1 MASISSSQLVQES
14 NMAAITKANQ
24 DAKNASSTNST
35 GSNSSVSSFQFLQ
48 LLTQQLKYQDP
59 TNPMDNSE
67 MLAQEAQF
75 STLEQME
82 ALQSGFS
89 EFASIY
95 KANSLMG
102 QVVDID
108 NNGDT
113 VSGVVEYVNFSD
125 KSGAS
130 VTVDGKNYPLSQV
143 KGVYQYGIK
152 QSDSDSA
159 AEDRSIIKETLSVIG
174 DNIVGLTKKL
184 TEYLN

>member
-1 MASISSSQLVQES
+1 MASISAQLVQES
-14 NMAAITKANQ
+14 NMAAITKAAQ
-24 DAKNASSTNST
+24 EASTSGEVTTN
-35 GSNSSVSSFQFLQ
+35 NSKTSVSSFQFLQ
-48 LLTQQLKYQDP
+48 LLTEQLKYQDP
-59 TNPMDNSE
+59 TNPMDNTD

-108 NNGDT
+108 NNGNNIT
-113 VSGVVEYVNFSD
+113 GVVEYINFSD

-143 KGVYQYGIK
+143 KGVYQYGIN
-152 QSDSDSA
+152 QSESDSA
-159 AEDRSIIKETLSVIG
+159 AEDRNIIKEALAAIG
-174 DNIVGLTKKL
+174 DNLGNIVEKL
-184 TEYLN
+184 TNYLN

>member
-1 MASISSSQLVQES
+1 MTSVAAQLVQDS
-14 NMAAITKANQ
+14 NMAAITKARQ
-24 DAKNASSTNST
+24 ESSTAGEVT
-35 GSNSSVSSFQFLQ
+35 TADKKSVSSFQFLQ
-48 LLTQQLKYQDP
+48 LLTEQLKYQDP
-59 TNPMDNSE
+59 TNPMDNTD

-108 NNGDT
+108 NNGSDVT
-113 VSGVVEYVNFSD
+113 GVVEYVNFNDS
-125 KSGAS
+125 SGAS

-152 QSDSDSA
+152 QSDTESA
-159 AEDRSIIKETLSVIG
+159 AEDRGIIKEALSFIG
-174 DNIVGLTKKL
+174 DNLDSITKKL
-184 TEYLN
+184 SEYLK

>member
-1 MASISSSQLVQES
+1 MASISAQLVQDS
-14 NMAAITKANQ
+14 NMAAITKAAQ
-24 DAKNASSTNST
+24 DAANASSNTASTKDNSK
-35 GSNSSVSSFQFLQ
+35 VSSFEFLQ
-48 LLTQQLKYQDP
+48 LLTEQLKYQDP
-59 TNPMDNSE
+59 TNPMDNSQ

-108 NNGDT
+108 NNGNKVT
-113 VSGVVEYVNFSD
+113 GVVEYVNFND
-125 KSGAS
+125 VSGAS

-143 KGVYQYGIK
+143 TGMYQYGVN
-152 QSDSDSA
+152 QSEQDSA
-159 AEDRSIIKETLSVIG
+159 AEDRGIIKEALNLIGDNLGSIIK
-174 DNIVGLTKKL
+174 KL
-184 TEYLN
+184 DKYIN

>member
-1 MASISSSQLVQES
+1 MASISAQLVQES
-14 NMAAITKANQ
+14 NMSAVTKAAQ
-24 DAKNASSTNST
+24 EAKTASNTVNSKD
-35 GSNSSVSSFQFLQ
+35 NSQVSSFEFLQ

-59 TNPMDNSE
+59 TNPMDNSQ

-89 EFASIY
+89 EFASVY

-102 QVVDID
+102 QVVEID

-113 VSGVVEYVNFSD
+113 ITGVVDYVNFND
-125 KSGAS
+125 VSGAS
-130 VTVDGKNYPLSQV
+130 VSVDGKNYPLSDV

-152 QSDSDSA
+152 QSEADSA

-174 DNIVGLTKKL
+174 DNIGNLAQKL
-184 TEYLN
+184 IDYIN